1 MKLLLFILL
10 ASKTLFSYEQVVF
23 VLANNMNSTEA
34 KLIRYE
40 KIDNKFIEVSNPI
53 LVNLGKH
60 GLAWNYEEKSESLF
74 KKEGDKKAPAGSFKL
89 SRVFGYE
96 KHVFTKMPY
105 TKSTKN
111 HICVDDSTSNFYNQI
126 IKTKNKKQFKSYEN
140 MILSNDTYKYVVV
153 IDYNYQKQPQKGSCI
168 FLHVEDKK
176 KKTTSGCTSMKEK
189 DLKNI
194 VSWLD
199 ISKNPIFIQIPKSKC
214 EEYRQKYNFLK
225 CSLSI
230 EN

>member
-1 MKLLLFILL
+1 MKLLFYLLLL

-40 KIDNKFIEVSNPI
+40 KIDNKFIEVSKPI

-89 SRVFGYE
+89 SQVFGYE

-153 IDYNYQKQPQKGSCI
+153 IDYNYQKTASKGFMYLFAC
-168 FLHVEDKK
+168 
-176 KKTTSGCTSMKEK
+176 G
-189 DLKNI
+189 
-194 VSWLD
+194 
-199 ISKNPIFIQIPKSKC
+199 
-214 EEYRQKYNFLK
+214 R
-225 CSLSI
+225 
-230 EN
+230 